1 MSALRSIQAAV
12 FAVLSGDAT
21 LTALA
26 SVIGDIGPTRT
37 YPFVLVGDG
46 IEKPWHGLGGSQANK
61 GYNDILRTHVY
72 SSYQGDS
79 EALTILARLTAVL
92 DFATLTV
99 AGYGSVLCEYEQ
111 GRVLRETDADRLEVR
126 HIPAEF
132 RVRVR
137 Q

>member
-1 MSALRSIQAAV
+1 MSALRSIQASV
-12 FAVLSGDAT
+12 YAVLSGDAT

-26 SVIGDIGPTRT
+26 AVVGDIGPTRS

-46 IEKPWHGLGGSQANK
+46 IEKPWHGFSTS
-61 GYNDILRTHVY
+61 GYNDILRTHIY
-72 SSYQGDS
+72 SNYQGDS
-79 EALTILARLTAVL
+79 QALTILARITALL
-92 DFATLTV
+92 DHATLTV
-99 AGYGSVLCEYEQ
+99 SGYGSVLCEYEQ
-111 GRVLRETDADRLEVR
+111 ARVLRESDADRQEVR

>member
-1 MSALRSIQAAV
+1 MSALRSIQAAIY
-12 FAVLSGDAT
+12 ARLSGDAT

-26 SVIGDIGPTRT
+26 AVTGDIGATRT

-46 IEKPWHGLGGSQANK
+46 IEKPWHGFSTN
-61 GYNDILRTHVY
+61 GYSDLVRTHIY
-72 SSYQGDS
+72 SNYQGDS
-79 EALTILARLTAVL
+79 QALTILARITALL
-92 DFATLTV
+92 DYTSLTV
-99 AGYGSVLCEYEQ
+99 TGFGSVLCEYEQ
-111 GRVLRETDADRLEVR
+111 ARVLRETDADRIEIR